1 MTRRRDAARA
11 GRARPAGLLVAALL
25 ALATVARRRLRGCEQ
40 PPSGALDVVASTSF
54 LADIAQNVAGD
65 RFPVQSLIPRGTD
78 PHSFEPTPS
87 DLRTA
92 AGADLVIVN
101 GGGLEGTLL
110 TTLQN
115 AVGDVPI
122 VDASAGLT
130 TRTPKPGEPAL
141 AAGET
146 DPHFWL
152 DPMLVKTYVKN
163 IEAAFSKADPAGA
176 ATYKANAAAY
186 DKKLDAL
193 DAWIRRQVAQIP
205 PADRKLVMDH
215 ASHGYFAD
223 RYGFTIIGTVIPSAS
238 TSDSPTARQLDRPHQ
253 DHPGHGGQG
262 DLRGGRRQPA
272 ARPADR
278 RRDGGQGRDRPAR
291 PHALRARRPRADLH
305 RHDEVRHAPHRGG
318 ARDEPRDRRGRGL
331 PDARERHRRATTG
344 GRRSTASR

>member
-1 MTRRRDAARA
+1 VTRPSAGGRDGRAAARSG
-11 GRARPAGLLVAALL
+11 GRGRLVLLAAALL
-25 ALATVARRRLRGCEQ
+25 ALTTVLGAGCGAASS

-101 GGGLEGTLL
+101 GAGLEGTLL

-115 AVGDVPI
+115 AVGSVPI

-130 TRTPKPGEPAL
+130 TRTPRPGEPAL
-141 AAGET
+141 ASGET

-152 DPMLVKTYVKN
+152 DPLLVKTYVQN

-176 ATYKANAAAY
+176 ATYRANAAAY

-193 DAWIRRQVAQIP
+193 DAWIRQQVAQLP

-223 RYGFTIIGTVIPSAS
+223 RYGFTIVGTVIPSAS
-238 TSDSPTARQLDRPHQ
+238 TSDSPTARQLTDLTRTIQ
-253 DHPGHGGQG
+253 DTGVKAIFVEAGDNPQLAEQIGAETGVKVVTDLLDHTLSAPGG
-262 DLRGGRRQPA
+262 PA
-272 ARPADR
+272 PTYIDMMKYDTRLIVE
-278 RRDGGQGRDRPAR
+278 
-291 PHALRARRPRADLH
+291 ALK
-305 RHDEVRHAPHRGG
+305 
-318 ARDEPRDRRGRGL
+318 
-331 PDARERHRRATTG
+331 
-344 GRRSTASR
+344 